1 MITGTISDDWEPL
14 LHDVFVRLHDGTAIS
29 VFGEIIVDNQ
39 PVIVKL
45 IGTDSDTALLG
56 MAMLLEK
63 EAIFNLKDMTV
74 KVI

>member
-1 MITGTISDDWEPL
+1 MSWPMAVWSLNRTMPEKSSSITNL
-14 LHDVFVRLHDGTAIS
+14 LLVELS
-29 VFGEIIVDNQ
+29 
-39 PVIVKL
+39 
-45 IGTDSDTALLG
+45 GTDSDTALMG